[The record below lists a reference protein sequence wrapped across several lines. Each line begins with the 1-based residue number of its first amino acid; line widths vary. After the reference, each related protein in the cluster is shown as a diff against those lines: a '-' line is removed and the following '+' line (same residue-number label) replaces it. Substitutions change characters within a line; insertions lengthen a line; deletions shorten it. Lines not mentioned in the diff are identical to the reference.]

1 LPTPFKPLSDGLLI
15 SRRQPEMI
23 NITFRKAASISISP
37 PSVIVV
43 PFVEAVFRT
52 FVQQSR
58 DFQRNALNFNR
69 PTQPN
74 EDA

>member
-1 LPTPFKPLSDGLLI
+1 
-15 SRRQPEMI
+15 MI

-43 PFVEAVFRT
+43 PFVEAVFGT
-52 FVQQSR
+52 FAQRRR
-58 DFQRNALNFNR
+58 DFQGNALNFNR

-74 EDA
+74 ENA